1 MAARVQ
7 RGLRARI
14 KEALG
19 GALEGERVP
28 TSFGR
33 VGGGG
38 ARDSMHLI
46 Y

>member
-19 GALEGERVP
+19 GALEEE
-28 TSFGR
+28 R